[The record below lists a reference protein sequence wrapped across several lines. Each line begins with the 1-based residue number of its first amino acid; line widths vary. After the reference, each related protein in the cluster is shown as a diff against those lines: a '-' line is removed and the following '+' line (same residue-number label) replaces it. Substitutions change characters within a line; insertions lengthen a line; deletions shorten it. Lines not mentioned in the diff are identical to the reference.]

1 MFRTTQKL
9 AIATSIITLSA
20 FLFTLNIQRISA
32 AKATD
37 TQADILARASRTERN
52 GWIYLHLEGP
62 PEHIGFQHGW
72 LLAREID
79 DALRVFKKYL
89 ERVTK
94 RNWQFYRDAAHE
106 MFWNKIGDEYQKEIQ
121 GIARGA
127 YSRGVKID
135 ADDVLA
141 MNGWMELA
149 WYYVPS
155 LQSARVDDPEL
166 HQSPPPA
173 CSAFVATGSW
183 TRTGEI
189 VIAHNTWMDYLIG
202 RNWNIMVDLNP
213 ESGNRILMDSF
224 PGFIHSGDDFYI
236 TGAGLIVTETTISD
250 FKGFE
255 PSGLPEFY
263 RIRKAVQYSNSIDD
277 WLRVM
282 MDNPNGGYANDW
294 LVADRKTGEIARLEN
309 GIKNNIVERTKDG
322 YFVGSNF
329 PVHEKTIR
337 EETTF
342 DPKNEKNGANARR
355 QRWDELMK
363 ANRGKID
370 ITLAKKF
377 MGDHYDVV
385 RKRNAGS
392 ANTLCGHV
400 DLDELGA
407 GGDWRSF
414 YPGGASNSKATD
426 SQLAS
431 QMKMWAAVGHACGTD
446 FKLDAFLKAHPEY
459 EWQREIA
466 GDLPSGPWTIFSTTA
481 VAPLGKNVR
490 VVPRG
495 YKGDRQEE
503 KDPNNRRL
511 DPNQKRRIPDDPAP
525 PLPNEKRAPLPGDP
539 RRPPQ

>member
-1 MFRTTQKL
+1 MRRTI
-9 AIATSIITLSA
+9 AISVSIVILCA
-20 FLFTLNIQRISA
+20 LLCTLNIQNTSA
-32 AKATD
+32 ANAAD
-37 TQADILARASRTERN
+37 TQESMLARASRTDRN

-79 DALRVFKKYL
+79 EALRVFRKYL
-89 ERVTK
+89 QRVTK

-106 MFWNKIGDEYQKEIQ
+106 MFWGKIGDEYQKEIQ

-149 WYYVPS
+149 WYYAPS
-155 LQSARVDDPEL
+155 LQSGRINDPEL

-202 RNWNIMVDLNP
+202 RNWNIMVDIKP
-213 ESGNRILMDSF
+213 QSGNRILMDSF

-236 TGAGLIVTETTISD
+236 TSTGLVVTETTISD

-263 RIRKAVQYSNSIDD
+263 RARKAVQYSTSIDD
-277 WLRVM
+277 WLKIM
-282 MDNPNGGYANDW
+282 TENPNGGYANDW

-329 PVHEKTIR
+329 PVHEKTIK
-337 EETTF
+337 EETGF
-342 DPKNEKNGANARR
+342 DPTNEKNGANARHR
-355 QRWDELMK
+355 RWDELMN

-370 ITLAKKF
+370 INLAKKF
-377 MGDHYDVV
+377 LGDHYDVL
-385 RKRNAGS
+385 RKRNSGS

-400 DLDELGA
+400 DLDESGA
-407 GGDWRSF
+407 GGDWGSF
-414 YPGGASNSKATD
+414 YPGGASSSKATD
-426 SQLAS
+426 GQLAS
-431 QMKMWAAVGHACGTD
+431 QMKIWAATGHACGTD

-459 EWQREIA
+459 EWQRDIA
-466 GDLPSGPWTIFSTTA
+466 GDLPSGPWTLFSTATPM
-481 VAPLGKNVR
+481 PLGQDAKSQPR
-490 VVPRG
+490 VNINP
-495 YKGDRQEE
+495 YDLPA
-503 KDPNNRRL
+503 DPNRR
-511 DPNQKRRIPDDPAP
+511 RRAPDDDATP
-525 PLPNEKRAPLPGDP
+525 PLPGEKRAPSDP
-539 RRPPQ
+539 RKPPQ